1 MRPLKTLTTA
11 LLLITAAF
19 LFCAPLAR
27 AEPQGGDDVSEKIQK
42 QMQKIIELMRKNE
55 QALLDLSTGKDGR
68 PVRVD
73 VTPPDLPESDP
84 PKSGQPESGQ
94 AGGERPD
101 PKRGSDAA
109 KALEELIRSQRQTSE
124 AIPSELEEL
133 VRMVPL

>member
-1 MRPLKTLTTA
+1 MRPLPTLTTA

-19 LFCAPLAR
+19 FCCAPLAR
-27 AEPQGGDDVSEKIQK
+27 AEPQGGEDVSEKIQK

-55 QALLDLSTGKDGR
+55 QALLDLSTGKDGQ

-73 VTPPDLPESDP
+73 VTPPDLPESEQ
-84 PKSGQPESGQ
+84 PKSGQPGGEGSP
-94 AGGERPD
+94 GERPD

-109 KALEELIRSQRQTSE
+109 KALEELIRAQRQTSE
-124 AIPSELEEL
+124 KIPDELAEL